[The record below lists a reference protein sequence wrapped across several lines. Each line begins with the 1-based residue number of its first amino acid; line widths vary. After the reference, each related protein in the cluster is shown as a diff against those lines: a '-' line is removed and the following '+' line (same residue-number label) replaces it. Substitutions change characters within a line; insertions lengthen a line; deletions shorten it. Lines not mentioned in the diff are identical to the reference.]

1 MLPLLIN
8 HRRAD
13 VEKKQR
19 SVQLIMYAA
28 HTYFCIQIAIW
39 AGFILTYSNW
49 NDRIL
54 MTRVA
59 EFDAVNKLVPALL
72 LIISITIFR
81 LKLSCNRNQ
90 RFFAREKIILVHVTI
105 FLLFVLV
112 YAINLIS
119 YSRSQ
124 ATLNDSFQKCH
135 FKLEARIL

>member
-1 MLPLLIN
+1 LLPLLIN

-13 VEKKQR
+13 IEKKQR
-19 SVQLIMYAA
+19 IVQCIMYAA
-28 HTYFCIQIAIW
+28 HTYFCVQVATW
-39 AGFILTYSNW
+39 AGFILAYSNLK
-49 NDRIL
+49 DIML

-81 LKLSCNRNQ
+81 LKLNCNRNK
-90 RFFAREKIILVHVTI
+90 RIFAREKIILLHVTI

-119 YSRSQ
+119 YSRWQ
-124 ATLNDSFQKCH
+124 AAPDDS
-135 FKLEARIL
+135 I